1 MAYAFVQMFVFSVGV
16 GGSLNCSLFDI
27 HQKLYVSQMHRG
39 TNASKHKSYNTNKTE
54 TLKSASPKSNNLS
67 SGPARS
73 GFPQED
79 AGTSKPSSGPLHP
92 VPQADQWAE
101 AREVGR
107 SERSR
112 VDGWLALETARAAL
126 EHGLPIGL
134 PVHSGSA
141 CDSVARGILAL
152 GRHTAEKL
160 PFQG

>member
-1 MAYAFVQMFVFSVGV
+1 
-16 GGSLNCSLFDI
+16 
-27 HQKLYVSQMHRG
+27 
-39 TNASKHKSYNTNKTE
+39 
-54 TLKSASPKSNNLS
+54 
-67 SGPARS
+67 
-73 GFPQED
+73 
-79 AGTSKPSSGPLHP
+79 
-92 VPQADQWAE
+92 
-101 AREVGR
+101 VGR

-160 PFQG
+160 PVQG